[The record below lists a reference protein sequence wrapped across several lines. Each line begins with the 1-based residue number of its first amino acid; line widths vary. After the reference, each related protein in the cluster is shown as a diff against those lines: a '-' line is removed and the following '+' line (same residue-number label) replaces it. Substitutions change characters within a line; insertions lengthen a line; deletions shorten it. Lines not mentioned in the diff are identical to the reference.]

1 MERPR
6 KKNSLRVLFACG
18 REELYP
24 RNAAL
29 LEALKKN
36 FEVATVTDPEV
47 NRSILY
53 RSLRLMIRLASTGQ
67 IRNSDLVVVGFFGQ
81 FLVPL
86 IRALTPKPILFD
98 VLTSAYD
105 TLCLDRRT
113 FRPRSF
119 PGRTAFALDRWALN
133 RSDRVLLDSRTHAD
147 FFIKTFELP
156 KEKVGVLYL
165 GCPQSPPLDMAITDT
180 TPFTVFTVTGFL
192 PLHGIQQIIEAAEEL
207 REIRFILAG
216 QGPLFSEIQKKVQKK
231 RLANVQLPGRV
242 PYHELARHLSQAD
255 ICLGGHFSTIP
266 KAQRVIANKTFQFLS
281 QGKATIVG
289 DNPANREVFT
299 HGEQVYMCP
308 PGDSA
313 ALVQAIQELRRSPEL
328 RGKIARQGYLLYQER
343 LGQEAAG
350 EQLYSH
356 IMALI
361 SAR

>member
-1 MERPR
+1 MKENRP
-6 KKNSLRVLFACG
+6 RVLFTCG

-29 LEALKKN
+29 LEALKEN
-36 FEVATVTDPEV
+36 FEVTTVTDTEA

-67 IRNSDLVVVGFFGQ
+67 IRKSDMFVVGFFGQ
-81 FLVPL
+81 FLVPF

-98 VLTSAYD
+98 ILTSAYD

-113 FRPRSF
+113 FRPGSF

-133 RSDRVLLDSRTHAD
+133 RADRVLLDSRAHAD
-147 FFIKTFELP
+147 FIIQTFGLP

-165 GCPQSPPLDMAITDT
+165 GCLQSSPLSTAIAES

-207 REIRFILAG
+207 REVRFILAG
-216 QGPLFSEIQKKVQKK
+216 QGPMFSEIQRKVQKK
-231 RLANVQLPGRV
+231 RLANVQLPGRI
-242 PYHELARHLSQAD
+242 PYHELARHLAQAD
-255 ICLGGHFSTIP
+255 ICLGGHFSTVP

-289 DNPANREVFT
+289 DNPANREIFT
-299 HGEQVYMCP
+299 HREQVYMCP
-308 PGDSA
+308 PGDPA
-313 ALVQAIQELRRSPEL
+313 ALVQAIQELRGSPGL
-328 RGKIARQGYLLYQER
+328 REKIARQGYLLYRER
-343 LGQEAAG
+343 LGRTAAA
-350 EQLYSH
+350 EELYSH
-356 IMALI
+356 IMELT